1 MLISAA
7 FTASLAILITVLA
20 INVSR
25 YRIARRISLGDA
37 GDRKLNRM
45 VRAHGN
51 AVEHAVVM
59 VPLLLLYELNGGN
72 VDLAAALAVS
82 FLLARI
88 VHAWALTEKASTR
101 RRMASAGVTYLLEL
115 ATAALLLVQ
124 VFT

>member
-25 YRIARRISLGDA
+25 HRLSRRISLGDA
-37 GDRKLNRM
+37 GDRRLNRL

-59 VPLLLLYELNGGN
+59 VPLLLIYEMNGGN
-72 VDLAAALAVS
+72 LDLAAALATI

-88 VHAWALTEKASTR
+88 VHAWALTEKASTLR
-101 RRMASAGVTYLLEL
+101 RQVSAGISYLLEL
-115 ATAALLLVQ
+115 VTALLVLAQ
-124 VFT
+124 VFL

>member
-7 FTASLAILITVLA
+7 FTASLAILITLLA

-25 YRIARRISLGDA
+25 YRITRRVSLGDA
-37 GDRKLNRM
+37 GDRKLNRL

-72 VDLAAALAVS
+72 VDLAALLAAS

-88 VHAWALTEKASTR
+88 VHAWALSEKASTL
-101 RRMASAGVTYLLEL
+101 RRMASAGVSYLLEL
-115 ATAALLLVQ
+115 LTAVLVLAQ
-124 VFT
+124 VFM

>member
-25 YRIARRISLGDA
+25 QRLGRRISLGDA
-37 GDRKLNRM
+37 GNRKLNRL
-45 VRAHGN
+45 VRAHAN

-59 VPLLLLYELNGGN
+59 VPLMILYEMNGGN
-72 VDLAAALAVS
+72 IDIAAVMATV

-88 VHAWALTEKASTR
+88 VHAWALTEKASTLR
-101 RRMASAGVTYLLEL
+101 RQVSAGVCYLLEL
-115 ATAALLLVQ
+115 LAAVLVLAQ
-124 VFT
+124 VFI